1 MLLIIIAVL
10 SVIASIITFVLGSIA
25 CHGVA
30 LIGMFLLITAA
41 YYLAFH
47 VLYALTALI
56 ATELFINLKKEAK
69 EPSRFWLW
77 HFEQITWILC
87 FYGRVK
93 IVVNDREKLPQNSR
107 YLMVANHR
115 SMFDP
120 IVKAV
125 AFRDQG
131 LIYVSKPGNFKI
143 PVAGKVMHKCG
154 CLSLNRD
161 NNRDALRTIKKA
173 CRFISEDIASVVIYP
188 EGTRSREEKMLPFH
202 AGSFKIAQK
211 TGVPVVCAAVINT
224 DKVHSNFPFKS
235 TTVYIDIV
243 DVIDAAFV
251 KAHTT
256 AETAEIASAAI
267 QQRLDLAADKEAC
280 IG

>member
-1 MLLIIIAVL
+1 MLLIIIAAL
-10 SVIASIITFVLGSIA
+10 SIIASIITFVFGGLAYHGIA
-25 CHGVA
+25 LA
-30 LIGMFLLITAA
+30 GMFLLVTLA
-41 YYLAFH
+41 YYLALH

-56 ATELFINLKKEAK
+56 VTELLINLKKEQSA
-69 EPSRFWLW
+69 PSKFWMW

-93 IVVNDREKLPQNSR
+93 IVVSGREKLPKDGR
-107 YLMVANHR
+107 YLMVSNHR
-115 SMFDP
+115 SLFDP

-131 LIYVSKPGNFKI
+131 LIYISKPGNFKI

-161 NNRDALRTIKKA
+161 NNREALYTIKRA
-173 CRFISEDIASVVIYP
+173 CRLIDEDIASVVIYP
-188 EGTRSREEKMLPFH
+188 EGTRSREDEMLPFH

-211 TGVPVVCAAVINT
+211 TGVPVVCVALRNT
-224 DKVHSNFPFKS
+224 DEVCHNFPFRS

-243 DVIDAAFV
+243 EVIDAGFA
-251 KAHTT
+251 KEHST
-256 AETAEIASAAI
+256 AETAEIAQKAI
-267 QQRLDLAADKEAC
+267 QSKLDCKSNKERC